1 MPERVK
7 RIIYPILFL
16 VLSGCEYEHLE
27 LPEENKEQPDTV
39 SYSLDIKP
47 IMTTY
52 CLGTAPQRCHVSNT
66 NQGSPGDFS
75 TYPGLKAKVDNGMIA
90 SRVFNPNGG
99 MPPSYSLGPKP
110 VSDEDKQTLMQWI
123 DEGAK
128 EN

>member
-1 MPERVK
+1 LK
-7 RIIYPILFL
+7 KLLIIPFIILIT
-16 VLSGCEYEHLE
+16 SCEYEHLE
-27 LPEENKEQPDTV
+27 TPKMPEEPKDSV

-75 TYPGLKAKVDNGMIA
+75 TYTGLKAKVDNGMIA
-90 SRVFNPNGG
+90 SRVFNPLGG
-99 MPPSYSLGPKP
+99 MPPSYSLGLKT
-110 VSDEDKQTLMQWI
+110 VSEEDKNTLKQWI